1 MFGRENIK
9 VIILFYCAKKIVLDR
24 MSFVLDR
31 LVEKIKPKFYNS
43 VRRCSG
49 PVGAEVRE
57 TELYYLCKPNNEF
70 VGVGGCVCKLVVSG
84 ILYIFS

>member
-1 MFGRENIK
+1 MLSLRP
-9 VIILFYCAKKIVLDR
+9 
-24 MSFVLDR
+24 R
-31 LVEKIKPKFYNS
+31 LVEKIKSKFHNS

-70 VGVGGCVCKLVVSG
+70 VGM
-84 ILYIFS
+84 